1 MYKVKQVLTFAALT
15 TGLAISL
22 RTAREDGKVAA
33 IEQFT
38 GHKLTVTAREAVPR
52 GEKAELAKAL
62 ERDAKMAT
70 LRISGGRK
78 EKLRPADILGA
89 LTGEAG
95 GLAASDVGK
104 IEIHDHFAYV
114 AVSKSVSRA
123 AQQSLSTGRIKGR
136 KFQVT
141 FED

>member
-1 MYKVKQVLTFAALT
+1 
-15 TGLAISL
+15 
-22 RTAREDGKVAA
+22 
-33 IEQFT
+33 
-38 GHKLTVTAREAVPR
+38 
-52 GEKAELAKAL
+52 
-62 ERDAKMAT
+62 MAT

-78 EKLRPADILGA
+78 EKLRPGDILGA

-114 AVSKSVSRA
+114 AVSKSVSRT
-123 AQQSLSTGRIKGR
+123 AQQSLSIGRIKGR